1 MWHLTLTK
9 HEPATAHA
17 VAELKSMMEN
27 LMSQVDDLAGILT
40 SVQSDVANVLDQV
53 RSLEDQ
59 LTQLQ
64 QTTPPQVDLSS
75 VIAQAT
81 NIRNSLEGV
90 ATAGDGSAQP
100 DPTPAPTDGATNSEP
115 SSSTDTS
122 TGSADAGGSTASG
135 DTSAEPIPDVQP

>member
-100 DPTPAPTDGATNSEP
+100 DPTPAAPNDTPNSEL

-122 TGSADAGGSTASG
+122 TGSADAGGSTAS
-135 DTSAEPIPDVQP
+135 DDMPAEPIPDAQP

>member
-100 DPTPAPTDGATNSEP
+100 DPTPAAPERHRELRT

-122 TGSADAGGSTASG
+122 TGTADAGGSTAS
-135 DTSAEPIPDVQP
+135 DDMPAEPIPDVQP